1 MSVGR
6 TSGATSVGRASGA
19 TSVGRASGATN
30 ADIAAWRAHMPA
42 AFGATPT
49 QRALRGL
56 GWTIFAA
63 WLAGALWWFDF
74 SPTRLW
80 NGLSGLGT
88 IIVLM
93 VPPSPGEQWVE
104 ILKGMAESVA
114 MAFLG
119 TFMAAIVAIPLGF
132 LGARNIVTATLWRF
146 SLRRVLDGFRGVDQ
160 LIWALAYVRAVGLG
174 PLAGVL
180 AIFTADIA
188 VLAKLYAEAIENA
201 EKKQAEGVVAAGG
214 GRLAAVRFGILPQ
227 VAPVMLAQALYFFES
242 NTRSATILGVV
253 GAGGIGLQ
261 IAERIRVRHWDEV
274 AFIILLMIA
283 TVAVIDF
290 ISGRVR
296 RRLIGDS
303 R

>member
-1 MSVGR
+1 MTPHANV
-6 TSGATSVGRASGA
+6 AL
-19 TSVGRASGATN
+19 
-30 ADIAAWRAHMPA
+30 WRERMPA
-42 AFGATPT
+42 AFGDSLT
-49 QRALRGL
+49 RRLLRGL
-56 GWTIFAA
+56 GWAVFVTWFV
-63 WLAGALWWFDF
+63 GSLWWFGF
-74 SPTRLW
+74 TPQRLW
-80 NGLSGLGT
+80 NGLSGLAT
-88 IIVLM
+88 IVRLM
-93 VPPSPGEQWVE
+93 IPPSPGELWVE

-119 TFMAAIVAIPLGF
+119 TFLSAMVAIPLGF
-132 LGARNIVTATLWRF
+132 LGARNVVTNVLLRF

-180 AIFTADIA
+180 AIFTADVA
-188 VLAKLYAEAIENA
+188 VLGKLYAEAIENA

-214 GRLAAVRFGILPQ
+214 GRLAAIRFGILPQ

-261 IAERIRVRHWDEV
+261 IVERIRVRHWDEV

-283 TVAVIDF
+283 TVALIDF
-290 ISGRVR
+290 ISGRIR
-296 RRLIGDS
+296 HRLIGS
-303 R
+303 RH

>member
-1 MSVGR
+1 MSDRR
-6 TSGATSVGRASGA
+6 TAGAMS
-19 TSVGRASGATN
+19 
-30 ADIAAWRAHMPA
+30 ADVETWRARMPA
-42 AFGATPT
+42 AFGATRGR
-49 QRALRGL
+49 RALRVA
-56 GWTIFAA
+56 GWAVFAA
-63 WLAGALWWFDF
+63 WLVASLWWFDMT
-74 SPTRLW
+74 PQRIW
-80 NGLSGLGT
+80 AGLSGLGT
-88 IIVLM
+88 ILVLM
-93 VPPSPGEQWVE
+93 VPPSPGEQWV
-104 ILKGMAESVA
+104 LQGMAESVA

-119 TFMAAIVAIPLGF
+119 TFLAAIVAVPLGF

-146 SLRRVLDGFRGVDQ
+146 SLRRLLDGFRGVDQ

-214 GRLAAVRFGILPQ
+214 GRLASVRFGILPQ

-290 ISGRVR
+290 ISGRIR
-296 RRLIGDS
+296 RRLIGAQAAPH
-303 R
+303 